1 MLFFSRAS
9 TSRLGLQKASFWRA
23 KRRLRWPR
31 LTHRPVPRRFTR
43 WARRFKTEM
52 NREASASLVVLLTT
66 FQSSQTALLVQFRF
80 FEDEIY
86 YLLNLQ
92 KIIEFFLI
100 QYLKTACFE
109 FPTTTVLIIPTANK
123 KKLDL
128 SKSI

>member
-1 MLFFSRAS
+1 
-9 TSRLGLQKASFWRA
+9 
-23 KRRLRWPR
+23 
-31 LTHRPVPRRFTR
+31 
-43 WARRFKTEM
+43 M

-109 FPTTTVLIIPTANK
+109 NYNCFDYPNCQ
-123 KKLDL
+123 
-128 SKSI
+128 

>member
-1 MLFFSRAS
+1 
-9 TSRLGLQKASFWRA
+9 
-23 KRRLRWPR
+23 
-31 LTHRPVPRRFTR
+31 
-43 WARRFKTEM
+43 M

-66 FQSSQTALLVQFRF
+66 FHRNSTFVQFRF

-109 FPTTTVLIIPTANK
+109 NYNCFDYPNCQ
-123 KKLDL
+123 
-128 SKSI
+128 